1 MWPAEGEVESCV
13 RCACLACIRD
23 VSKSSDGSGGRK
35 EAMTEALLCH
45 RCSFVSRPLPE
56 RNPASL
62 RLSTMVKIDE
72 TKNSSSFPMLFL
84 NRPGSEIDAPLCCEV
99 LVIQRHCSSHP
110 ACAASPIILSTQR
123 QDGPRSRYWKLL
135 SAV

>member
-1 MWPAEGEVESCV
+1 MESPPNSP
-13 RCACLACIRD
+13 RL
-23 VSKSSDGSGGRK
+23 GS
-35 EAMTEALLCH
+35 L
-45 RCSFVSRPLPE
+45 SI
-56 RNPASL
+56 ASL
-62 RLSTMVKIDE
+62 RAPAQEPRAATPKIDE

-110 ACAASPIILSTQR
+110 ACAASPTILSTQR

-135 SAV
+135 SAI